1 MIFEGPLTFTPS
13 WNLRH
18 LFVTADDGNIH
29 PSMPATAKR
38 VDAWVRAAV
47 HAPGRPDWIFVKV
60 FGHAISSDG
69 DAEAALGPDFDSA
82 LRHLETRYNDG
93 ARYVLHYVTAREA
106 YNIVRAAMD
115 GRGGDPDAY
124 RDWDVKP
131 YVADRRRD

>member
-1 MIFEGPLTFTPS
+1 
-13 WNLRH
+13 
-18 LFVTADDGNIH
+18 
-29 PSMPATAKR
+29 MPATAKR